1 MVPDPSDSAH
11 SAAYDQVFA
20 ALAHP
25 VRRQIL
31 ITLYFEGGSMG
42 AGEIARM
49 FEHAWPT
56 TSRHLQVLQDAGLVT
71 HQRHGRTRTY
81 RLDRRRI
88 ELVSGWLGWFSKP
101 GGDDRHPRGEDHD
114 PADS

>member
-1 MVPDPSDSAH
+1 MRDDPDPGDAST
-11 SAAYDQVFA
+11 YDRCFS

-31 ITLYFEGGSMG
+31 ITLLFEGGAMG
-42 AGEIARM
+42 AGDIARM

-71 HQRHGRTRTY
+71 HERHGRGRTY
-81 RLDRRRI
+81 RLDRRHI
-88 ELVSGWLGWFSKP
+88 ELVSGWLGHFAERKNP
-101 GGDDRHPRGEDHD
+101 
-114 PADS
+114 